1 MVIEITDKLQ
11 FSKIRKL
18 IGKEL
23 ERLRRKMDVC
33 VEHLARQTRLTVKY
47 VQRLE
52 AGKGVPLFLLLR
64 LLSFYGKKIKIELSK

>member
-1 MVIEITDKLQ
+1 MIIEITDKLQ

-23 ERLRRKMDVC
+23 ERLRREREVS

-64 LLSFYGKKIKIELSK
+64 LLSFYSRNIKIELTD

>member
-1 MVIEITDKLQ
+1 MIIEITDKLR
-11 FSKIRKL
+11 FNEVRKL

-23 ERLRRKMDVC
+23 ERLRREREVS

-64 LLSFYGKKIKIELSK
+64 LLSFYGRNIKIELID

>member
-23 ERLRRKMDVC
+23 ERLRREKEVS
-33 VEHLARQTRLTVKY
+33 VEHLARQTRLKVKY

-64 LLSFYGKKIKIELSK
+64 LLSFYGRNIKIELTA

>member
-23 ERLRRKMDVC
+23 ERLRREKEVS
-33 VEHLARQTRLTVKY
+33 VEHLARQTRLKVKY

-64 LLSFYGKKIKIELSK
+64 LLSFYGKKIKIELLK

>member
-1 MVIEITDKLQ
+1 M
-11 FSKIRKL
+11 RC
-18 IGKEL
+18 
-23 ERLRRKMDVC
+23 EREVS

-64 LLSFYGKKIKIELSK
+64 LLSFYGRNIKIELTD

>member
-23 ERLRRKMDVC
+23 ERLRRKMEVS
-33 VEHLARQTRLTVKY
+33 VEHLAR
-47 VQRLE
+47 
-52 AGKGVPLFLLLR
+52 
-64 LLSFYGKKIKIELSK
+64 

>member
-1 MVIEITDKLQ
+1 MIIEITDKLQ

-23 ERLRRKMDVC
+23 ERLRREREVS

-64 LLSFYGKKIKIELSK
+64 LLSFYGRNIKIELTD

>member
-1 MVIEITDKLQ
+1 MEV
-11 FSKIRKL
+11 S
-18 IGKEL
+18 
-23 ERLRRKMDVC
+23 

>member
-23 ERLRRKMDVC
+23 ERLRRKMEVS

>member
-11 FSKIRKL
+11 FSKIWKL

-23 ERLRRKMDVC
+23 ERLRREKEVS
-33 VEHLARQTRLTVKY
+33 VEHLVRQMRLKVKY

-64 LLSFYGKKIKIELSK
+64 LLSFYEKKIKIELSE

>member
-1 MVIEITDKLQ
+1 MIIEITDKLQ

-23 ERLRRKMDVC
+23 ERLRREREVS
-33 VEHLARQTRLTVKY
+33 VEHLVRQTRLTVKY
-47 VQRLE
+47 VQHLE

-64 LLSFYGKKIKIELSK
+64 LLSFYGRNIKIELTD